1 MTDAVAWPLPIPTS
15 QTMSRP
21 VGGLESWRRRNG
33 RTNSR
38 SRLSLVMAGSLALGS
53 PYGGTAKPKQHIY
66 QHHVGRP
73 AIYIIYMAFVPHI
86 IQCSVDMCR
95 LVLHCI
101 IRRAYRDWG
110 AAGSRP
116 ERTASPATRFYR
128 VRQSQIDKK
137 RGQLKMDTARDA
149 MGTSFD

>member
-1 MTDAVAWPLPIPTS
+1 
-15 QTMSRP
+15 
-21 VGGLESWRRRNG
+21 
-33 RTNSR
+33 
-38 SRLSLVMAGSLALGS
+38 MAGSLALGS

-86 IQCSVDMCR
+86 IQCSVDIC
-95 LVLHCI
+95 VAWCCI
-101 IRRAYRDWG
+101 ASYGEHTVIG
-110 AAGSRP
+110 AQQGAGLSIQLRQLQDFIG
-116 ERTASPATRFYR
+116 SVR
-128 VRQSQIDKK
+128 VRSSDDKKIWFIKLVDKK